1 MLVLRSVSYFFKNIK
16 WKSQGPP
23 GQCLALRLLRSS
35 ASATKKETKFGIK
48 MKIIQHSNTG
58 DCTKNYKLLPWE
70 AECSVDIC
78 LISIG
83 TEPLHHSIKIVWTWN
98 QCIHPVVYM
107 IPLECTEVDPYPP
120 TFRHRA
126 LSRGH
131 QSCVCLVALSVR
143 EGLQILGHS
152 SNRETSFSS
161 PPLDSEPPSG
171 VQWKESYAGSGPKP
185 WVAVLPG
192 RSHGD
197 AMTLHGEE
205 EDPAKPAIQAF
216 QLKTQEG

>member
-1 MLVLRSVSYFFKNIK
+1 MRSRMLCRYLFNIY
-16 WKSQGPP
+16 WHRTTAPFHQDSLDLESMHPSSCLHDSLGMYRGGPLP
-23 GQCLALRLLRSS
+23 SHFQ
-35 ASATKKETKFGIK
+35 AS
-48 MKIIQHSNTG
+48 
-58 DCTKNYKLLPWE
+58 
-70 AECSVDIC
+70 
-78 LISIG
+78 G
-83 TEPLHHSIKIVWTWN
+83 T
-98 QCIHPVVYM
+98 QQ
-107 IPLECTEVDPYPP
+107 
-120 TFRHRA
+120 RA
-126 LSRGH
+126 